1 MVMTKVTPEHKDKLG
16 RELAVG
22 DAVCYPSS
30 NTLYIG
36 TIIKLNNKMVKVK
49 TVGSRWGGEYNKY
62 PSDIVKLEGAEVTF
76 YVLQNTKT

>member
-1 MVMTKVTPEHKDKLG
+1 MAKTTEHKDKLG

-30 NTLYIG
+30 NMLCIG
-36 TIIKLNNKMVKVK
+36 TVIKLNNKMVKVQN
-49 TVGSRWGGEYNKY
+49 VGSWRSDHNKY
-62 PSDIVKLEGAEVTF
+62 PGDIIKLEGADVTF

>member
-1 MVMTKVTPEHKDKLG
+1 MAKIPEHKDKLG

-30 NTLYIG
+30 NMLYIG
-36 TIIKLNNKMVKVK
+36 TVIKLNNKMVKVQK
-49 TVGSRWGGEYNKY
+49 VGSRGYESNKY
-62 PSDIVKLEGAEVTF
+62 PDDIIKLEGADITF

>member
-1 MVMTKVTPEHKDKLG
+1 MAKETPQHKDKLG
-16 RELAVG
+16 RELSVG

-36 TIIKLNNKMVKVK
+36 TVTKLNNKMVKVQK
-49 TVGSRWGGEYNKY
+49 VGSKYTSESNKY
-62 PSDIVKLEGAEVTF
+62 PSDLVKIEGADVTF

>member
-1 MVMTKVTPEHKDKLG
+1 MAKIPEHKDKLG

-30 NTLYIG
+30 NMLYIG
-36 TIIKLNNKMVKVK
+36 TVIKLNNKMVKVQK
-49 TVGSRWGGEYNKY
+49 VGSRGHESNKY
-62 PSDIVKLEGAEVTF
+62 PDDIIKLEGADITF